1 MAARTKSLT
10 IHDIAALAGVSA
22 GTVSRTINKQPG
34 VGSAARERIQQIIDQ
49 QGYRVDTTARQLSTG
64 RSQTLGI
71 VFPLQVSEVVLHPV
85 YPELLGALSD
95 AATEA
100 GYDTML
106 FTVSSPDKVG
116 HVLESVKRKRVD
128 GVILPAAGPRDP
140 LLKRLIADD
149 VPAVL
154 IGHRTR
160 AANLGWVDSTHDIAA
175 RDLTRLLISQG
186 RKRLVMVNGPRHI
199 SACKMRSRGFWAAV
213 KEAGDAVEYAEEVEG
228 ELSPSSGYATAMT
241 LLGRPSRP
249 DGFVCAADSVASG
262 CLDAARELAID
273 VPADLSITGFDDSA
287 FAIHTNPQLTTVR
300 MPLREIGTAAVELL
314 IAMVEK
320 KQIAERHVVVDNEL
334 VLRGSTAQVYR
345 AEASARAPEPTMAAR
360 PRT

>member
-1 MAARTKSLT
+1 MASRSKNLT

-34 VGSAARERIQQIIDQ
+34 VGSAARARIEQIINE

-95 AATEA
+95 AATDA
-100 GYDTML
+100 GYDIML

-116 HVLESVKRKRVD
+116 HVLESVERKRVD

-140 LLKRLIADD
+140 LMKKLVDDD

-154 IGHRTR
+154 IGHRSR

-175 RDLTRLLISQG
+175 RDLTRMLIAQG
-186 RKRLVMVNGPRHI
+186 RRRLVMINGPKHI
-199 SACKMRSRGFWAAV
+199 SACRMRSTGFWAAV
-213 KEAGDAVEYAEEVEG
+213 KEAGENVDSAEEVEG
-228 ELSPSSGYATAMT
+228 ELNPSSGYSTAME
-241 LLGRPSRP
+241 LLARPERP

-262 CLDAARELAID
+262 AIDAARELGID
-273 VPADLSITGFDDSA
+273 VPGQLSITGFDDSA

-314 IAMVEK
+314 IAMIEK
-320 KQIAERHVVVDNEL
+320 RDIANRHVVVDNEL
-334 VLRGSTAQVYR
+334 VLRGST
-345 AEASARAPEPTMAAR
+345 SS
-360 PRT
+360 